1 MAAKPQTQSA
11 HASPSGAAA
20 RAVYLLGLAL
30 LVGSA
35 SSPAMA
41 ATAHPPMIL
50 AQPSSTGAAKTARQ
64 KLVKQRTTALNTT
77 PRHPGKIIGG
87 GTTPPP
93 RTIVTRRF
101 LPK

>member
-1 MAAKPQTQSA
+1 MAAEPQTQNA
-11 HASPSGAAA
+11 HAPRSGAAA

-41 ATAHPPMIL
+41 AHPPMIL

-64 KLVKQRTTALNTT
+64 KLVKQRMTALNTT

>member
-1 MAAKPQTQSA
+1 MTAEPQTQSA
-11 HASPSGAAA
+11 HASPGAAAA

-35 SSPAMA
+35 PNPAMA
-41 ATAHPPMIL
+41 AHPPMTL
-50 AQPSSTGAAKTARQ
+50 VQPSSTGAAKTERQ

>member
-1 MAAKPQTQSA
+1 MAAEPQTQNA
-11 HASPSGAAA
+11 HAPRSGAAA

-41 ATAHPPMIL
+41 AHPPMIL

-64 KLVKQRTTALNTT
+64 KLVKQRMTALNTT
-77 PRHPGKIIGG
+77 PRHPGKIIGAN
-87 GTTPPP
+87 TPPP